1 MEAISDTITLTERIQ
16 AVPVARPLY
25 ADDIMVGGL
34 IVCGLVLAAV
44 MADRKGFLPRLLKG
58 FFLPR
63 ENAVEN
69 VRTTNV
75 LYMRIGMYIV
85 TFASAGLLLTI
96 YTMGKSIGISNDGVL
111 WLLSTAAVVLFHLLR
126 VLLFVLTDRIFLDSF
141 TLSAWEHSY
150 SNWAILAGIPLYIL
164 AVMAIFFNLAPSTV
178 LWLLGATFILIEICL
193 LYKAFHIFSGK
204 KYGILQ
210 LFVYLCTLE
219 LIPLLVA
226 AKALVLF
233 V

>member
-1 MEAISDTITLTERIQ
+1 MSTTDTITLAERVQGIPALQ
-16 AVPVARPLY
+16 PLY
-25 ADDIMVGGL
+25 ADDLMVSVL
-34 IVCGLVLAAV
+34 IVCGLILAAV
-44 MADRKGFLPRLLKG
+44 LSDRKRFLSRLLKG

-75 LYMRIGMYIV
+75 IYMRIGMYIV
-85 TFASAGLLLTI
+85 TFASAGLLLTA
-96 YTMGKSIGISNDGVL
+96 YVSDKTWDVARSSHL
-111 WLLSTAAVVLFHLLR
+111 WLLVTAAAVSFHLLR
-126 VLLFVLTDRIFLDSF
+126 RVLFVLTDRIFLDSHMS
-141 TLSAWEHSY
+141 SAWEHSHT
-150 SNWAILAGIPLYIL
+150 NWTVLSGIPLYL
-164 AVMAIFFNLAPSTV
+164 SAVIAVFSNLAPKAI
-178 LWLLGATFILIEICL
+178 LPLLGVCAVLLEICL

-219 LIPLLVA
+219 LIPLLLA

>member
-1 MEAISDTITLTERIQ
+1 MSATDTITLVERVQGIPALQ
-16 AVPVARPLY
+16 SLY
-25 ADDIMVGGL
+25 ADDLMVGVL
-34 IVCGLVLAAV
+34 IVCGLILAAV
-44 MADRKGFLPRLLKG
+44 MADRKGFLSRLLKG

-63 ENAVEN
+63 ENAVES

-75 LYMRIGMYIV
+75 LNMRIGMYIV
-85 TFASAGLLLTI
+85 AFASAGLLLTI
-96 YTMGKSIGISNDGVL
+96 YATDKSIGILNDGVL
-111 WLLSTAAVVLFHLLR
+111 WLLATAAVVSFHLLR
-126 VLLFVLTDRIFLDSF
+126 VLLFTLTDRIFLDSS

-150 SNWAILAGIPLYIL
+150 SNWAILAGLPLYIW
-164 AVMAIFFNLAPSTV
+164 AVIAIFFNLAPSAV

-219 LIPLLVA
+219 LIPLLLAV
-226 AKALVLF
+226 KALVLF

>member
-1 MEAISDTITLTERIQ
+1 MTPTDTITWTERVQGIPTLQ
-16 AVPVARPLY
+16 PLY
-25 ADDIMVGGL
+25 ANDLMVGIL
-34 IVCGLVLAAV
+34 IVCGLILAAV

-75 LYMRIGMYIV
+75 IHMRVGMYIV
-85 TFASAGLLLTI
+85 TFASAGLLLAI
-96 YTMGKSIGISNDGVL
+96 YVSGKSIAIVNDGVL
-111 WLLSTAAVVLFHLLR
+111 WLLATAAIALFHLLR
-126 VLLFVLTDRIFLDSF
+126 VLFFALTDRIFLDSS

-150 SNWAILAGIPLYIL
+150 SNWAILAGLPLYIL
-164 AVMAIFFNLAPSTV
+164 VIIAVFSNLAPSTV
-178 LWLLGATFILIEICL
+178 LWLFVACVVLIEICL